1 MTFGAQSSMV
11 HHETEE
17 LRVHYRTTIPR
28 ETARRV
34 VVDLLASGRVPP
46 MQALL
51 LVSPPGCRPLLQR
64 FWGTV
69 CWHGES
75 VYLTLFIDDRCLLV
89 PLSITSL
96 PVLPYICSTWGEP

>member
-1 MTFGAQSSMV
+1 VGDPRVEEDRRWGLLWV
-11 HHETEE
+11 HYEIEE

-28 ETARRV
+28 ETARHV
-34 VVDLLASGRVPP
+34 VVDLLASGRVPPPP

-69 CWHGES
+69 CRRGES
-75 VYLTLFIDDRCLLV
+75 VYLTLFIDDCCLLL
-89 PLSITSL
+89 PCSLS
-96 PVLPYICSTWGEP
+96 